1 MSTADDLAE
10 ISAVIYRY
18 STAMDER
25 QWQLMDDV
33 FIEDAAVDMGGY
45 LFPRGRAQI
54 VHTIRAAIECC
65 ASTHHMNS
73 NIEAGIAGDTARV
86 TNKFRAWHRGKGT
99 HQRVVFEA
107 LGNYS
112 DEFVRTPAGWR
123 IKHRTERSPIEI
135 LSDSTKFGGIESFF
149 ADAMEAF
156 AAVSKRD

>member
-1 MSTADDLAE
+1 MSKADDLAE

-33 FIEDAAVDMGGY
+33 FIEDATADMGGF

-65 ASTHHMNS
+65 AITHHMNS
-73 NIEAGIAGDTARV
+73 NLEARITGDTAQV
-86 TNKFRAWHRGKGT
+86 TNKFRAWHRGKAT
-99 HQRVVFEA
+99 HQQIVFEA

-112 DEFVRTPAGWR
+112 DEFVRTPTGWR
-123 IKHRTERSPIEI
+123 IQHRTERSPIEI
-135 LSDSTKFGGIESFF
+135 LSQSTKFGGIESFF

-156 AAVSKRD
+156 AAVAKRD